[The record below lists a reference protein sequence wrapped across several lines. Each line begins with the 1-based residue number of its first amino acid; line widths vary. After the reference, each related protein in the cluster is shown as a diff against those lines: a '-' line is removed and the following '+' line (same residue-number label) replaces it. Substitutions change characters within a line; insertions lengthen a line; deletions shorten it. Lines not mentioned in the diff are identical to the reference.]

1 VNQAMYINNGSFVA
15 IRNISLAY
23 NFPSLILKKISFRSL
38 QLYTQVLNPFLFG
51 GEVVKAG
58 LNPDDTNG
66 WTSVNSVGDPT
77 GGTNN
82 NTMIIKSMV
91 FGIRVG
97 F

>member
-1 VNQAMYINNGSFVA
+1 MCSSDLNRIQIKN
-15 IRNISLAY
+15 
-23 NFPSLILKKISFRSL
+23 L
-38 QLYTQVLNPFLFG
+38 QLYAQLLNPFLFG

-58 LNPDDTNG
+58 INPDDTNG
-66 WTSVNSVGDPT
+66 WISTNSVGDLT

-82 NTMIIKSMV
+82 NTMIIKSTV